1 MLTQR
6 DRGWSTVRESLRR
19 QRNIHD
25 LIRRSGS
32 TRLHRR
38 VSVPKEQAAQW
49 RRLERLIVETEQ
61 TLKSLDPHALDFW
74 TDFRLRKAELIKLYH
89 DAAVDFGL

>member
-6 DRGWSTVRESLRR
+6 DRGWSSVRESLRR
-19 QRNIHD
+19 QRSIHD
-25 LIRRSGS
+25 LIQRSVS

-38 VSVPKEQAAQW
+38 VSVSKEHAAEW

-61 TLKSLDPHALDFW
+61 TLTSLNPTALDFW
-74 TDFRLRKAELIKLYH
+74 TDFRLREAELIKLYH
-89 DAAVDFGL
+89 DATVDFDR